1 MSSTGSH
8 KIPMHIH
15 MSMIMALKDVII
27 EMVLIMVII
36 FFIVIIIVIIWIS
49 HY

>member
-8 KIPMHIH
+8 RIPMHIH
-15 MSMIMALKDVII
+15 MSMMALKDVII

-36 FFIVIIIVIIWIS
+36 NFS
-49 HY
+49 LLL

>member
-27 EMVLIMVII
+27 EMVLIM
-36 FFIVIIIVIIWIS
+36 IIINFS
-49 HY
+49 LLL